1 MLYFSL
7 NRSDKSNK
15 KTAYIKVIMNKNGQA
30 ASFYDLEGTLVGTN
44 LVHTLA
50 FYARRQQGLFST
62 IKKSAA
68 TIAKLPM
75 FGITDLYSRNV
86 FNEYFF
92 QSYKGESQD
101 RLRYFSQE
109 LFEDVLKPAIFDG
122 TPDLIAKSKK
132 IGHVQVIVT
141 GALDFS
147 VAPLA
152 DYLGIDFFAANR
164 LEFVNGEATGRLL
177 PPVMASATK
186 ATWIREFAEENEI
199 NLSDSFAYSDSISD
213 LPMLSIVGHPVAVS
227 PDFRLKQ
234 TALHHDWAILDLK

>member
-1 MLYFSL
+1 M
-7 NRSDKSNK
+7 K
-15 KTAYIKVIMNKNGQA
+15 KNGQA
-30 ASFYDLEGTLVGTN
+30 ASFYDLEGTLVSTN
-44 LVHTLA
+44 LVHTLG

-75 FGITDLYSRNV
+75 FGLTDLYSRNV

-92 QSYKGESQD
+92 QSYKGESED
-101 RLRYFSQE
+101 RLRYFSNE

-122 TPDLIAKSKK
+122 TKDLIYKSKK
-132 IGHVQVIVT
+132 LGHKQIVVT

-147 VAPLA
+147 IKPLCE
-152 DYLGIDFFAANR
+152 YLGIDDFAANR
-164 LEFVNGEATGRLL
+164 LEFVNGYATGRLL

-186 ATWIREFAEENEI
+186 ASWIRKYAEENDI

-234 TALHHDWAILDLK
+234 TALQHDWAILDLK